1 MLKAS
6 EAIIETLSARGH
18 RITEARKGVIN
29 LLAES
34 HTALT
39 IQALAERAAADE
51 ASVYRT
57 MHLLLAEGLVEE
69 IQIRGQRSRFALVGP
84 HHHHAICRSCGT
96 VAHVPC
102 AEVVKLPKVASFHSL
117 DEHEVT
123 FYGLCNACS

>member
-1 MLKAS
+1 MSKAS
-6 EAIIETLSARGH
+6 KAIIEKLSERGH
-18 RITEARKGVIN
+18 RITGARKAVIEILSN
-29 LLAES
+29 DHA
-34 HTALT
+34 ALT
-39 IQALAERAAADE
+39 IQALAKRAAADE

-69 IQIRGQRSRFALVGP
+69 IQVRGGRSRFALTGH
-84 HHHHAICRSCGT
+84 HHHHAVCRGCGT

-102 AEVVKLPKVASFHSL
+102 AEALQPPQIAGFAEL